1 MRYILIICVLISNF
15 VFSQSDIVGGEDCD
29 ISLYPWQA
37 SLSVSAGNGY
47 YYSCGASIINEYW
60 LITAAHCLEEG
71 NQVANPEDVTINVGS
86 SYSSGSGGTDYQ
98 ISEVIVHPS
107 YGGSASNGNDIA
119 LLRTTDLIQF
129 NQDVQPID
137 LICSYQVAN
146 GAQDPGAMT
155 TVTGWGNT
163 SQNGSGSSILQY
175 IEVPIIDYNDSG
187 LSWQLNVNPVT
198 EIIAGLIEGGM
209 DSCQGDS
216 GGPLAVRNVENTA
229 WLLAGIT
236 SWGLGCAQPGRPGV
250 YTKVSSYI
258 NWIRS
263 NTDQCVNANL
273 STSCDATNLISG
285 CMDENACNYNPS
297 AEIDNCCIY
306 STNPILDCDGNCVN
320 NSDGDSLCDE
330 EDNCPYDANT
340 SQSDSDNDGVGNAC
354 DNCYGIYN
362 PDQED
367 IDGDGQGD
375 ACDPDD
381 GLNIIE
387 NYCEYNKTK
396 LFYDIFG
403 RNIKF
408 PESGLILH
416 QNSDG
421 TFQKI
426 KIVNHS
432 K

>member
-1 MRYILIICVLISNF
+1 
-15 VFSQSDIVGGEDCD
+15 
-29 ISLYPWQA
+29 
-37 SLSVSAGNGY
+37 
-47 YYSCGASIINEYW
+47 
-60 LITAAHCLEEG
+60 
-71 NQVANPEDVTINVGS
+71 
-86 SYSSGSGGTDYQ
+86 
-98 ISEVIVHPS
+98 
-107 YGGSASNGNDIA
+107 
-119 LLRTTDLIQF
+119 
-129 NQDVQPID
+129 
-137 LICSYQVAN
+137 
-146 GAQDPGAMT
+146 
-155 TVTGWGNT
+155 
-163 SQNGSGSSILQY
+163 
-175 IEVPIIDYNDSG
+175 
-187 LSWQLNVNPVT
+187 
-198 EIIAGLIEGGM
+198 
-209 DSCQGDS
+209 
-216 GGPLAVRNVENTA
+216 
-229 WLLAGIT
+229 
-236 SWGLGCAQPGRPGV
+236 
-250 YTKVSSYI
+250 
-258 NWIRS
+258 
-263 NTDQCVNANL
+263 
-273 STSCDATNLISG
+273 
-285 CMDENACNYNPS
+285 MDENACNYNPS

>member
-1 MRYILIICVLISNF
+1 
-15 VFSQSDIVGGEDCD
+15 
-29 ISLYPWQA
+29 
-37 SLSVSAGNGY
+37 
-47 YYSCGASIINEYW
+47 
-60 LITAAHCLEEG
+60 
-71 NQVANPEDVTINVGS
+71 
-86 SYSSGSGGTDYQ
+86 
-98 ISEVIVHPS
+98 
-107 YGGSASNGNDIA
+107 
-119 LLRTTDLIQF
+119 
-129 NQDVQPID
+129 
-137 LICSYQVAN
+137 
-146 GAQDPGAMT
+146 
-155 TVTGWGNT
+155 
-163 SQNGSGSSILQY
+163 
-175 IEVPIIDYNDSG
+175 
-187 LSWQLNVNPVT
+187 
-198 EIIAGLIEGGM
+198 
-209 DSCQGDS
+209 
-216 GGPLAVRNVENTA
+216 
-229 WLLAGIT
+229 
-236 SWGLGCAQPGRPGV
+236 
-250 YTKVSSYI
+250 
-258 NWIRS
+258 
-263 NTDQCVNANL
+263 
-273 STSCDATNLISG
+273 
-285 CMDENACNYNPS
+285 
-297 AEIDNCCIY
+297 
-306 STNPILDCDGNCVN
+306 
-320 NSDGDSLCDE
+320 LCDE